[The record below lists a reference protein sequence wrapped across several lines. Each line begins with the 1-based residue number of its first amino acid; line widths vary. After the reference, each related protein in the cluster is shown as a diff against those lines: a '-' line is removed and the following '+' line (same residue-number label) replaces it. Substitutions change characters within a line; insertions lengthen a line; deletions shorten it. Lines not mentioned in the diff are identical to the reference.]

1 MPLSTIFEEPDQC
14 DLVDP
19 AKPRRLSPT
28 LVYPSAQSQT
38 RAIAPYSARTRRR
51 WRCHPPHA
59 GSNWLQWQ
67 HHVLLSPH
75 SRGVRPTS
83 RHRPA
88 ATFLA
93 LIGGA
98 GSIAVTVSSDL
109 TLNTTQ
115 MQIPRTV
122 ILDIGYYQ
130 MTQDNK
136 QIVTATV
143 NFTDIVPVPSTYSA
157 ANDATLQE
165 VPGAVVTNSTRLN
178 QYTLIIRYHPLS
190 WLDLLNNFILPTAV
204 YTVVFLI
211 IGAATVFIMA
221 TFWLVNRVTSKNKQV
236 PNFRFWTFA
245 QIIIPPPLQ
254 GGFLA
259 TLVVVT
265 PVAMIMLLLNYL
277 YPVAWQNTTGNYSDI
292 LSLTDERVE
301 FYRIGRLGA
310 MFCFLGLMLAWVG
323 SCLFVPDRD
332 VVGKTSDMWRP
343 RMWKRAHMVLVS
355 VMMAVF
361 LSVVLQVSYSPFFAR
376 NIYACTVFFK
386 MLQAGLDIV
395 VTWVMG
401 EWLTSSPLMVAMM
414 VIQYVISMGA
424 AIFEEFL
431 LSYFILFMT
440 LIVERVYIDPY
451 LKTTAHKLP
460 LYIARLQLRL
470 YQQAGYSNKAQ
481 LQQERIL
488 ALTEEMGTQTI
499 EPMLNSLV
507 LYANETTA
515 LLMNPF
521 VVLFILGFAAE
532 TGIPANYSI
541 NAQDLQYYL
550 LFCLLIIAPQF
561 VGDCFLLNTIEIHHL
576 YPIFDYMEFARY
588 RFKTRQ
594 QGWKADEPNVDET
607 LHPRHQ
613 SIDQLCFSSQYYF
626 MTALHNWGI
635 LMIVMGITIM
645 YGQQYNPFGD
655 SLMPLL
661 FFLAMFTTMI
671 ARQLAAAVADKLNLW
686 AKQSDSDSA
695 LVRRRLAEKKEETGL
710 ITKRKS
716 ITGWLTSRSTAAAG
730 ELTRRQAVN
739 KRISVLRNM
748 FVKHH
753 NFDIKNERDGWY
765 RSVPQNVMQG
775 DEMKR
780 RFVALNGHWLMKQLP
795 NIMDREMVERYRSYL
810 TEQVAAAIEQRKERR
825 KRQRQVA
832 IAKRAVARFAAPPL
846 TTRRKKPNRTRTQQ
860 PDRYTNNM
868 RNGASRWLGRARRT
882 LRMLALVADIRH
894 AEMQAMCCQCG
905 GNERLEVEDFVDPH
919 ALLQQFDLQLVHDCE
934 GWSDELVEQYVL
946 HNWRPFYYSNQ
957 HFRTRC
963 SYCIHEEQQLMAR
976 QLVDVSDDEDEK
988 KEHDEHGVTWSGS
1001 VMRVAALFKD
1011 KLWKR
1016 VLHRRATR
1024 GPLAPVRVRGR
1035 MMKQEEEKRR
1045 GEEAKEKREE
1055 QEEDDREEEEET
1067 KKHYRVR
1074 PQLDDPTAISSDD
1087 EEEDV
1092 IDRDG
1097 QPRVG
1102 REGHMTRGSVQ
1113 LSQTG
1118 EETRYHFQAQPRLNN
1133 ISDDSD
1139 SDEQKRTSVPAGRTG
1154 DNISDDSE
1162 SEERHAR
1169 DSVVSLSQPHPFVRQ
1184 YSDFGQHR
1192 HEFKPHVNLLPTVD
1206 ISDDDDD
1213 DEEDE
1218 SKDGLGTAPR
1228 RLEYVVPEREISVMS
1243 SASTPGSATP
1253 SQQWPHVHAFGGRRS
1268 TAGSDESS
1276 GSVSPHSAQM
1286 FMSSPRGRGMARV
1299 SPIAGMRGRTLLRGT
1314 SSPSS
1319 SSAARLAPFTSRGG
1333 GSSQPTPR
1341 RAGRLRPLVG
1351 AGRGHPDSAAA
1362 RTAAAAVPIYGQS
1375 ALGGSSG
1382 ASRRGRGGR
1391 RRGGGIGG
1399 AGSDSD
1405 IPPAPPAIGVH
1416 LLNHQIRPAVSGPI
1430 RHALVQRPVSPDSD
1444 EFGMIDDD
1452 AWQR

>member
-1 MPLSTIFEEPDQC
+1 MN
-14 DLVDP
+14 
-19 AKPRRLSPT
+19 RLS
-28 LVYPSAQSQT
+28 
-38 RAIAPYSARTRRR
+38 
-51 WRCHPPHA
+51 
-59 GSNWLQWQ
+59 
-67 HHVLLSPH
+67 
-75 SRGVRPTS
+75 
-83 RHRPA
+83 
-88 ATFLA
+88 
-93 LIGGA
+93 
-98 GSIAVTVSSDL
+98 
-109 TLNTTQ
+109 
-115 MQIPRTV
+115 
-122 ILDIGYYQ
+122 
-130 MTQDNK
+130 
-136 QIVTATV
+136 
-143 NFTDIVPVPSTYSA
+143 
-157 ANDATLQE
+157 
-165 VPGAVVTNSTRLN
+165 
-178 QYTLIIRYHPLS
+178 
-190 WLDLLNNFILPTAV
+190 
-204 YTVVFLI
+204 
-211 IGAATVFIMA
+211 
-221 TFWLVNRVTSKNKQV
+221 SKNKQV

-259 TLVVVT
+259 TLLVVT
-265 PVAMIMLLLNYL
+265 PVALIMLLLHYL

-292 LSLTDERVE
+292 LSLTDSRIE
-301 FYRIGRLGA
+301 FYRIGRVGA

-332 VVGKTSDMWRP
+332 VVGKTSDMWQP
-343 RMWKRAHMVLVS
+343 RMWKRCHMMLVS

-395 VTWVMG
+395 VTWLIG

-451 LKTTAHKLP
+451 LKTATHKLP
-460 LYIARLQLRL
+460 LYVAKLQLRL
-470 YQQAGYSNKAQ
+470 YEQAGYSNKAQ

-521 VVLFILGFAAE
+521 VVLFILGFATE

-561 VGDCFLLNTIEIHHL
+561 IGDCFLMNTIEIYHL

-594 QGWKADEPNVDET
+594 QSWKADEPNVDET

-635 LMIVMGITIM
+635 LMVVMGITIM

-661 FFLAMFTTMI
+661 FFLAMFTSMI
-671 ARQLAAAVADKLNLW
+671 ARKLAVSVADKLNLW

-695 LVRRRLAEKKEETGL
+695 LVRRRLAEKKEATGL
-710 ITKRKS
+710 LTKRKS
-716 ITGWLTSRSTAAAG
+716 VSGWLTSRSTAAAG

-775 DEMKR
+775 EEMKR
-780 RFVALNGHWLMKQLP
+780 RFIALNGAWLMKQLP
-795 NIMDREMVERYRSYL
+795 NIMDREMVERYRPYL
-810 TEQVAAAIEQRKERR
+810 TEEVAAAIEVRKERR

-832 IAKRAVARFAAPPL
+832 IAKKTVARFAAPQ
-846 TTRRKKPNRTRTQQ
+846 TNSRRRQAKKVRANQ
-860 PDRYTNNM
+860 PDRYTANM
-868 RNGASRWLGRARRT
+868 SSAALRWLGRARRT
-882 LRMLALVADIRH
+882 LRMLALVADIKHR
-894 AEMQAMCCQCG
+894 EMQPLCCQCG
-905 GNERLEVEDFVDPH
+905 ADEQLEVEEFIEPRS
-919 ALLQQFDLQLVHDCE
+919 LLQQFDVQISAECE
-934 GWSDELVEQYVL
+934 GWSDELVDQYVL
-946 HNWRPFYYSNQ
+946 HNWRAYYYSNQ

-963 SYCIHEEQQLMAR
+963 LYCLHSEQQQLIR
-976 QLVDVSDDEDEK
+976 QPVDVSDDEEER
-988 KEHDEHGVTWSGS
+988 KEQVDDQNGVVWSGS
-1001 VMRVAALFKD
+1001 VMRVAILLKD

-1024 GPLAPVRVRGR
+1024 APLAPIQLRGR
-1035 MMKQEEEKRR
+1035 RMRQDEEQRKEK
-1045 GEEAKEKREE
+1045 EKEKRDEL
-1055 QEEDDREEEEET
+1055 EEDDREEEEEET
-1067 KKHYRVR
+1067 NKQYRVR

-1087 EEEDV
+1087 DDEDER
-1092 IDRDG
+1092 DRDG
-1097 QPRVG
+1097 RPRVG
-1102 REGHMTRGSVQ
+1102 REGHTMTRGSVQ

-1118 EETRYHFQAQPRLNN
+1118 DESRYHFQANPHRLSN

-1139 SDEQKRTSVPAGRTG
+1139 SDDEEKKLPPHTAALAAHIGG
-1154 DNISDDSE
+1154 DISDDSE
-1162 SEERHAR
+1162 SEERRAR
-1169 DSVVSLSQPHPFVRQ
+1169 DSIVSISQPHPFVRQ

-1192 HEFKPHVNLLPTVD
+1192 HEHKPHVNVLPIA
-1206 ISDDDDD
+1206 ISDD
-1213 DEEDE
+1213 EEEEEEEEEE
-1218 SKDGLGTAPR
+1218 SKDGLGSAPR
-1228 RLEYVVPEREISVMS
+1228 RLQYAVPERESNVVSPDS
-1243 SASTPGSATP
+1243 SLSSATP
-1253 SQQWPHVHAFGGRRS
+1253 SQQQPRVYSFGGRRS
-1268 TAGSDESS
+1268 KADSGESS
-1276 GSVSPHSAQM
+1276 GYTSPHSVGSGNGVM
-1286 FMSSPRGRGMARV
+1286 FLASPRGRGVARV
-1299 SPIAGMRGRTLLRGT
+1299 SPVAAVRGRTLLRGV

-1319 SSAARLAPFTSRGG
+1319 ISSTRPAPFTTRGG
-1333 GSSQPTPR
+1333 GSGHLTAR
-1341 RAGRLRPLVG
+1341 RG
-1351 AGRGHPDSAAA
+1351 GRGRGLAGVGRGQGSSTAA
-1362 RTAAAAVPIYGQS
+1362 RTAAAAVPIYGQR
-1375 ALGGSSG
+1375 ALGLASSG
-1382 ASRRGRGGR
+1382 GNRRAIGGRRGRGGI
-1391 RRGGGIGG
+1391 RG
-1399 AGSDSD
+1399 AVASGSDSD
-1405 IPPAPPAIGVH
+1405 AQAVPLPLDVH
-1416 LLNHQIRPAVSGPI
+1416 VLNQQSGTA
-1430 RHALVQRPVSPDSD
+1430 ALVHSQHTAAQQPVSPDSD
-1444 EFGMIDDD
+1444 EVDMLDDD
-1452 AWQR
+1452 SWQR